1 MKSNEESNIESGTS
15 SKDDDWRIVSMKRKE
30 KHDSKGA

>member
-1 MKSNEESNIESGTS
+1 MKKNKDSKIESRTS
-15 SKDDDWRIVSMKRKE
+15 FKDDDWRRVSMKRKE

>member
-1 MKSNEESNIESGTS
+1 MKRNKESKIESGTS
-15 SKDDDWRIVSMKRKE
+15 SKDDDWRIVSIKRKE